1 MSPEG
6 LLHTC
11 VGEVPSRAA
20 PFSLP
25 AGARSEGRAYTP
37 WAGMYKL
44 LFNERLVTVLRP
56 SLLECIP

>member
-6 LLHTC
+6 LVHTC

-20 PFSLP
+20 PFGLP
-25 AGARSEGRAYTP
+25 AGARLQGRACTP
-37 WAGMYKL
+37 WEGMDKL
-44 LFNERLVTVLRP
+44 LFNEHLVTVLRP